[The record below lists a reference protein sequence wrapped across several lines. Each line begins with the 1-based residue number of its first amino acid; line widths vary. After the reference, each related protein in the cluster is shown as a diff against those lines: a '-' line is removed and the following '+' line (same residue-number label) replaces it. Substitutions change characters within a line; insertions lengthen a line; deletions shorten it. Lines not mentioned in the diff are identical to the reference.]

1 MTIPDVLLAHADR
14 APQETAIEAPGR
26 PPLSYAAL
34 WHAVNTCAGQL
45 RGIGIQRQD
54 RVAVC
59 LPNGAEMAVAFLA
72 VASAAVC
79 APLNPEY
86 RERELEF
93 FLSDLQPKA
102 ILLLAGQATPARP
115 VAERLGVRILDIETE
130 TTGPAGTFRLAGV
143 TSAVAGKVERASDSD
158 VALILHT
165 SGTTSRPKMVPLTH
179 GNLCASADN
188 VKQALA
194 LTPTDRCLN
203 VMPLFHIHGLV
214 AAVLACLS
222 AGGCVICTPGFIAPS
237 FFDWVRDSRPTWYT
251 AVPTMHQAILARAA
265 ENLAVIRGNPLRL
278 IRSSSASLPPQVME
292 ALEKAFGAP
301 VVEAYGMTEAAHQM
315 ASNPMPPRL
324 RKPGSVGPAA
334 GPDVGIMDD
343 ACILLPAGERGE
355 VVIRGANVTRGYL
368 NNAEANATAFVGGWF
383 RTGDQGY
390 LDSDGY
396 LFLTGRIK
404 EIINRGGEKISP
416 REIDEVLLDHPAV
429 VQAVAFAVPDP
440 RLGEDVA
447 AAVVLRPG
455 MTPSERQLREFTAAR
470 LANFKI
476 PSRIVILDEI
486 PKGPTGKI
494 QRIGLADKLGIGS
507 PGEPSASMGRAIV
520 APRTPIEEWLAGLWE
535 QVLRR
540 GGLSV
545 HDRFLDAGG
554 DSLLATLLLSRI
566 REALGLEVSMIEFF
580 DAPTISDQA
589 RLIEDYL
596 LQEADEQAAGPDRA
610 NGD

>member
-26 PPLSYAAL
+26 PPLSYGAL
-34 WHAVNTCAGQL
+34 WHAVNACAGQL

-59 LPNGAEMAVAFLA
+59 LPNGPEMAVTFLA

-130 TTGPAGTFRLAGV
+130 TTGPAGTFRLVGV
-143 TSAVAGKVERASDSD
+143 TSAVAGTVERSSDSD

-179 GNLCASADN
+179 ANLCASAES
-188 VKQALA
+188 VKQVLG
-194 LTPTDRCLN
+194 LTSADRCLN

-214 AAVLACLS
+214 AAVLASLS
-222 AGGCVICTPGFIAPS
+222 AGACVVCTPGFYAPRI
-237 FFDWVRDSRPTWYT
+237 FDWVQESRPTWYT

-265 ENLAVIRGNPLRL
+265 DHQAILQAHPLRF
-278 IRSSSASLPPQVME
+278 IRSSSASLPPQVMA
-292 ALEKAFGAP
+292 ALENTFGAP

-315 ASNPMPPRL
+315 ASNPIPPGP

-343 ACILLPAGERGE
+343 AGRLLSAGEQGE
-355 VVIRGANVTRGYL
+355 VVIRGANVTPGYL
-368 NNAEANATAFVGGWF
+368 NNPEANASAFVGAWF

-396 LFLTGRIK
+396 LFLTGRLK

-429 VQAVAFAVPDP
+429 VQAVAFAMPDP

-455 MTPSERQLREFTAAR
+455 MTPSERQLREFAAVR
-470 LANFKI
+470 LADFKI
-476 PSRIVILDEI
+476 PRRIMILDTI
-486 PKGPTGKI
+486 PTGPTGKL
-494 QRIGLADKLGIGS
+494 QRIGLAETLGLT
-507 PGEPSASMGRAIV
+507 SATDPVPAVAAAFV
-520 APRTPIEEWLAGLWE
+520 APRTRVEVELTTIWQSVLGHEPIGV
-535 QVLRR
+535 QD
-540 GGLSV
+540 
-545 HDRFLDAGG
+545 HFLDLGG
-554 DSLLATLLLSRI
+554 DSLQATMIAARMREHFGISLSLLDML
-566 REALGLEVSMIEFF
+566 
-580 DAPTISDQA
+580 DAPTVEEQA
-589 RLIEDYL
+589 RIV
-596 LQEADEQAAGPDRA
+596 EQQIRAAGSLPPESVP
-610 NGD
+610 

>member
-1 MTIPDVLLAHADR
+1 MDYR
-14 APQETAIEAPGR
+14 R
-26 PPLSYAAL
+26 L
-34 WHAVNTCAGQL
+34 WHEVESFGRQL
-45 RGIGIQRQD
+45 RDLGIQRQD

-59 LPNGAEMAVAFLA
+59 LPNGPEMAVAFLA

-102 ILLLAGQATPARP
+102 ILLLAGQATPVRP

-130 TTGPAGTFRLAGV
+130 TTGPAGTFRLVGV
-143 TSAVAGKVERASDSD
+143 TSAVAGTVERSSDSD

-179 GNLCASADN
+179 ANLCASAES
-188 VKQALA
+188 VKQVLG
-194 LTPTDRCLN
+194 LTSADRCLN

-214 AAVLACLS
+214 AAVLASLA
-222 AGGCVICTPGFIAPS
+222 AGANVFCAAGFYAPR
-237 FFDWVRDSRPTWYT
+237 FFEWLAESRATWYT
-251 AVPTMHQAILARAA
+251 AVPSMHQAILARAA
-265 ENLAVIRGNPLRL
+265 DHQAILQARPLRF
-278 IRSSSASLPPQVME
+278 IRSSSASLPPQVMA
-292 ALEKAFGAP
+292 ALENAFGAP

-315 ASNPMPPRL
+315 ASNPMPPGP

-343 ACILLPAGERGE
+343 AGRLLSAGEQGQ
-355 VVIRGANVTRGYL
+355 VVIRGANVTPGYL
-368 NNAEANATAFVGGWF
+368 NNPEANASAFVGAWF

-396 LFLTGRIK
+396 LFLTGRLK

-429 VQAVAFAVPDP
+429 VQAVAFAMPDP

-455 MTPSERQLREFTAAR
+455 MTPSERQLREFAAVR
-470 LANFKI
+470 LADFKI
-476 PSRIVILDEI
+476 PRRIMILDTI
-486 PKGPTGKI
+486 PTGPTGKL
-494 QRIGLADKLGIGS
+494 QRIGLAETLGLT
-507 PGEPSASMGRAIV
+507 SATDPVPAVAAAFV
-520 APRTPIEEWLAGLWE
+520 APRTRVEVELTTIWQSVLGHEPIGV
-535 QVLRR
+535 QD
-540 GGLSV
+540 
-545 HDRFLDAGG
+545 HFLDLGG
-554 DSLLATLLLSRI
+554 DSLQATMIAARMREHFGISLSLLDML
-566 REALGLEVSMIEFF
+566 
-580 DAPTISDQA
+580 DAPTVEEQA
-589 RLIEDYL
+589 RIV
-596 LQEADEQAAGPDRA
+596 EQQIRAAGSLPPGSA
-610 NGD
+610 P